1 MNPSASGNQNPR
13 RIRRL
18 SQLLAISCLLLI
30 VALPIGV
37 AVYWALTDA
46 AILAVRANLPANAI
60 QGSLLAWQR
69 CVGALITEIPLALLM
84 LGLWEARKCFK
95 LFAVGQIFTAEA
107 VLCLSRFAGWA
118 TAAVVAGIVAGTAI
132 SVLLTLNNP
141 PGMRSLSVGIG
152 SDQILMLLFS
162 GMVWLMAA
170 VIGQGQTLAEE
181 NATFI

>member
-1 MNPSASGNQNPR
+1 MNRSPSGDSRHIG
-13 RIRRL
+13 RL
-18 SQLLAISCLLLI
+18 SQLLAILCLFLI
-30 VALPIGV
+30 VVLPIGV
-37 AVYWALTDA
+37 AVYWAGADA
-46 AILAVRANLPANAI
+46 AKLAVRANLPANAI

-69 CVGALITEIPLALLM
+69 GAGALITEVPLALLL

-95 LFAVGQIFTAEA
+95 LFSVGRIFVPET

-118 TAAVVAGIVAGTAI
+118 MAYVLAGIVAGTAI

-141 PGMRSLSVGIG
+141 PEMRSLAVSIG
-152 SDQILMLLFS
+152 SDQILMLLFA

-170 VIGQGQTLAEE
+170 VISHGQALAEE

>member
-1 MNPSASGNQNPR
+1 MNRSPSGDPQ

-18 SQLLAISCLLLI
+18 SRLLAIACLLLI
-30 VALPIGV
+30 VVLPIAV
-37 AVYWALTDA
+37 AVYWAWADA
-46 AILAVRANLPANAI
+46 TKLAVRADLPANAI
-60 QGSLLAWQR
+60 QGPLLAWQR
-69 CVGALITEIPLALLM
+69 GAGALITEIPLALLM

-107 VLCLSRFAGWA
+107 VLCLSRFAGWTMA
-118 TAAVVAGIVAGTAI
+118 SVIAGMAAATAI

-141 PGMRSLSVGIG
+141 PGMRYLAVSFG

-170 VIGQGQTLAEE
+170 VISQGQALAEE
-181 NATFI
+181 NATFV

>member
-1 MNPSASGNQNPR
+1 MNRSRPVDPR

-18 SQLLAISCLLLI
+18 SRLLAISCLLLI
-30 VALPIGV
+30 VALPIAV
-37 AVYWALTDA
+37 AVYWASADA
-46 AILAVRANLPANAI
+46 TSLAVRANLPANAI

-69 CVGALITEIPLALLM
+69 GVGALITGVPLALLM

-95 LFAVGQIFTAEA
+95 LFAVGRIFTAEA
-107 VLCLSRFAGWA
+107 VRCLSRFAGWA
-118 TAAVVAGIVAGTAI
+118 TAAVVAGIVADTAT

-141 PGMRSLSVGIG
+141 PGTRSLAVSFG

-170 VIGQGQTLAEE
+170 VISQGQALAEE